1 MARRPTDQKKMKGC
15 DIMDRNLKRIILLVF
30 NIVGF
35 TILLK
40 IGQFNVYSYLFG
52 MCSVYMSRWCYRG

>member
-1 MARRPTDQKKMKGC
+1 
-15 DIMDRNLKRIILLVF
+15 MDRNLKRIILLVF

-52 MCSVYMSRWCYRG
+52 MCSVYISKWCYRG